1 MIRLNFAEDDIE
13 KLKKRA
19 LESPREMINS
29 IEKQFKRSLEEQYHS
44 KAHFLLSLSY
54 KSISNIEKELDSINS
69 AVDSALN
76 LEDKIKALVR
86 RGAYYNDYSFH
97 VKAFINYTTAE
108 NLYES
113 NKLDNIDLL
122 LSIKISMLYLF
133 RNYPQFFPYNSL
145 FNKIDAQIHLCK
157 NKYILAHYYKSIGLY
172 FFRLKKYDQTI
183 EQFELA
189 AIYFKE
195 MGFDK
200 EVMQL
205 NSLFSICKF
214 KLNNP
219 EYISHKIVY
228 EKHLRTVEN
237 KMIPSHYILAVI
249 RAELNPLTFCD
260 FTVDWYLD
268 LLDYFKLLKEYKQAS
283 IIYTFIAQKYES
295 ENNFNLAICYLKKQS
310 EYNLKAMQI
319 EEENKLFELS
329 IQQEIHQQLE
339 NSQSEIFADAQSSS
353 SFIKNYVSENLVP
366 FVAQEM
372 NSGNYKIMSNLLIDQ
387 FKTQVSICTNY
398 GIKFLETNNIQVLES
413 DGNYT
418 ILYDKDAKRHI
429 SSKPLAYY
437 EKQLDP
443 KSFLRTHR
451 SYIININFI
460 KHFFPGRVGKIE
472 LTNGQIIEVSARKMA
487 EVRKRILY

>member
-1 MIRLNFAEDDIE
+1 M
-13 KLKKRA
+13 
-19 LESPREMINS
+19 
-29 IEKQFKRSLEEQYHS
+29 
-44 KAHFLLSLSY
+44 
-54 KSISNIEKELDSINS
+54 
-69 AVDSALN
+69 N

-86 RGAYYNDYSFH
+86 RGGSYVDYSFH
-97 VKAFINYTTAE
+97 IKAFADFTAAE
-108 NLYES
+108 DLYETY
-113 NKLDNIDLL
+113 KLDNIDLL

-133 RNYPQFFPYNSL
+133 RNYPELFKYNSL
-145 FNKIDAQIHLCK
+145 FNKINEQIHLCK
-157 NKYILAHYYKSIGLY
+157 NKYILAHFYKSIGLY
-172 FFRLKKYDQTI
+172 FFRMKKYEQTV

-189 AIYFKE
+189 AIYFNE
-195 MGFDK
+195 IGFDK

-205 NSLFSICKF
+205 NALFSISKF

-228 EKHLRTVEN
+228 EKHLTTVEN
-237 KMIPSHYILAVI
+237 KMTPTHYILAVI

-260 FTVDWYLD
+260 FPIEWYLVI
-268 LLDYFKLLKEYKQAS
+268 LDYLVLLKEFKYAS
-283 IIYTFIAQKYES
+283 IIYTLIAQKYEN
-295 ENNFNLAICYLKKQS
+295 ENNFNLAIRYFKKQS
-310 EYNLKAMQI
+310 EYSLKAIQV

-329 IQQEIHQQLE
+329 IQQEIQKQLE
-339 NSQSEIFADAQSSS
+339 NSQTDFNTDAQSSS
-353 SFIKNYVSENLVP
+353 SFIKNYVSENLFP
-366 FVAQEM
+366 FTAQEIDR
-372 NSGNYKIMSNLLIDQ
+372 GNYKIMSNLMIEQ

-451 SYIININFI
+451 SYIININYI
-460 KHFFPGRVGKIE
+460 VHFFPGRVGKIE

-487 EVRKRILY
+487 EVRRRILN